1 VDANEKGVDQTT
13 VDAEHNRTRVTFE
26 RSLYPLDAIY
36 GAAYVF
42 IDKCYVLLDVT
53 DETHVQVELRGR
65 EPFSEDELAALAGE
79 FGNELLS
86 QAWRR
91 EITEYNK
98 PIIEAVAAQALAGAT
113 GTASLDDLAGDMD
126 FSDDAFE
133 DPLGIAMSWE
143 EKYGKKDEA
152 EPPKVGEPKGPPPA
166 GTDDDD
172 QAAGA

>member
-1 VDANEKGVDQTT
+1 MDKDQGLDQIQ
-13 VDAEHNRTRVTFE
+13 VEADDNRVQVRFE

-42 IDKCYVLLDVT
+42 IDRCYVLLDVP
-53 DETHVQVELRGR
+53 DETHVQVALRGR
-65 EPFSEDELAALAGE
+65 EALSADDLSALAGE
-79 FGNELLS
+79 FANELLS

-143 EKYGKKDEA
+143 EKYGKQGEA
-152 EPPKVGEPKGPPPA
+152 EAPKEGEPKGPPPA
-166 GTDDDD
+166 DGGDD
-172 QAAGA
+172 QAAGG